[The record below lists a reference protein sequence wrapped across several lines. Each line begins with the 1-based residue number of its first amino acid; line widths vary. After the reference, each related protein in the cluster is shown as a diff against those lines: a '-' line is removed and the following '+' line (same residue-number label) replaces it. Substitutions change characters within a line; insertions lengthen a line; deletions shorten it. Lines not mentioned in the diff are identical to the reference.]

1 MNSPSKA
8 IVAVLMAVFTSVG
21 CVSQDVAD
29 QLREDNNTLRA
40 QNEELRGRLSSLQSE
55 LRALRDQ
62 PPRQDPELLAELE
75 RLQEA
80 KQAQRAEFEE
90 AMADARQRIEELS
103 QRRAEVIGAPLPQ
116 DLDDALQR
124 LAEQHPDLMTYD
136 RDRGMIRFASDL
148 TFALGSI
155 EVRDRAVE
163 GLRQLASIVRELG
176 EDFELRIVGH
186 TDDVP
191 VTNPA
196 NVRRFE
202 DNWGL
207 SAFRAISVMRKLAE
221 MGISERRMAVVGH
234 GEHHP
239 AVPHQRDDQGRPRG
253 TEANRRVEIFLVS
266 ASYDGEA
273 GEAGGRQS
281 PQRQAQPQQPRPVQQ
296 AQPQKAEQAIPDE
309 VMK

>member
-1 MNSPSKA
+1 MNSPSRA
-8 IVAVLMAVFTSVG
+8 IVTVVVMVVMTSVG

-29 QLREDNNTLRA
+29 QLREDNHALRA
-40 QNEELRGRLSSLQSE
+40 QNQELQGRMEQLQSE
-55 LRALRDQ
+55 LDVLRDQ
-62 PPRQDPELLAELE
+62 PPRQDPDLLAELE
-75 RLQEA
+75 RLQQA
-80 KQAQRAEFEE
+80 KAQQRSEFDQ
-90 AMADARQRIEELS
+90 AMAEARQRIEELS
-103 QRRAEVIGAPLPQ
+103 QRRAQIVGGPLPQ
-116 DLDDALQR
+116 ELDDALER
-124 LAEQHPDLMTYD
+124 LAQRHPDLMRYD

-148 TFALGSI
+148 TFDLGSA
-155 EVRDRAVE
+155 EVRQQADE
-163 GLRQLASIVRELG
+163 GLRQLARIVRDLG
-176 EDFELRIVGH
+176 GDYELRIVGH

-191 VTNPA
+191 VTNPE

-207 SAFRAISVMRKLAE
+207 SAFRAISVMRKLSE
-221 MGISERRMAVVGH
+221 MGISEQRMAVVGH

-273 GEAGGRQS
+273 GEAGDRQ
-281 PQRQAQPQQPRPVQQ
+281 PRQAAPQQPRPVQQ
-296 AQPQKAEQAIPDE
+296 AEPQKAEQAIPDE

>member
-8 IVAVLMAVFTSVG
+8 IVAFLMAVFTSVG

-40 QNEELRGRLSSLQSE
+40 QNEELRGRLSTLQSE
-55 LRALRDQ
+55 LQTLRDQ

-176 EDFELRIVGH
+176 DDFELRIVGH

-191 VTNPA
+191 VTNPE

-207 SAFRAISVMRKLAE
+207 SAFRAISVMRKLSE
-221 MGISERRMAVVGH
+221 MGISEQRMAVVGH

-273 GEAGGRQS
+273 GEAGDRQ
-281 PQRQAQPQQPRPVQQ
+281 PRQAAPQQPRPVQQ
-296 AQPQKAEQAIPDE
+296 AEPQKAEQAIPDE